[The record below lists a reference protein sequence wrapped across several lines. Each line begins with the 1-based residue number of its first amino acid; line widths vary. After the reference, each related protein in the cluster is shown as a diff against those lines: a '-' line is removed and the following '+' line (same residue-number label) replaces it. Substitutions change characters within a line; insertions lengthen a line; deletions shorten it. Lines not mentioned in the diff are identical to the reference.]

1 MRKNVSIK
9 DVEMVREIV
18 SQKHVVD
25 FFKSWLDS
33 NNVEFHVTKAIFDK
47 IEIKCRYYDQN
58 LECQKEYTFIVDLGD
73 RSKCKVS
80 VILEGLYSS
89 EEIDALLQSTR
100 LLTNQISSHLR
111 LIESKKG

>member
-9 DVEMVREIV
+9 DVEMIREIV

-33 NNVEFHVTKAIFDK
+33 NNVEFHVTRAIFDT
-47 IEIKCRYYDQN
+47 IEIKCRYYDQ
-58 LECQKEYTFIVDLGD
+58 KFDYRDEYIFIVDLKN
-73 RSKCKVS
+73 RSNCKVS
-80 VILEGLYSS
+80 ALLEGLYSS
-89 EEIDALLQSTR
+89 DEIDSLLQFTR
-100 LLTNQISSHLR
+100 LLTNQISSHFR